1 VPKQTFQQ
9 VNAQTPALSAEPEP
23 LFRDISPEKPYP
35 VDALGPVGAPMATK
49 LHAVLQAPLALV
61 GQSVLSAMG
70 QAAQGHA
77 DVLLDG
83 RTYPLSLNAITIAL
97 SGERKTATDGYATR
111 PQHEKQA
118 ALNVDRE
125 RQMVPYT
132 NAADAFRKSR
142 EEALKKK
149 THQERLDALAAL
161 GQPPEPPLDPV
172 LLVSEPTYE
181 ALVKLLATG
190 QPSVGLFSNEGG
202 RFVGGYAMSPEQR
215 VKTLAGLNELW
226 DGSCVTRSRAGD
238 GTTLLYG
245 RRLSL
250 HLMLQPRI
258 AQRLLSDPDAHDI
271 GFLARCLLCWPTST
285 IGQRDYQ
292 EVDISQDPHIL
303 AYNEAVTQL
312 LDMPLPLRTG
322 TRNELNPRTLPLI
335 PLAKR
340 AWIKFHDEVEKRLG
354 DGQMYAPVRAF
365 GSKAAEHALRIAG
378 VLTIVEK
385 AVAVHIDLNAM
396 RRGIVLAK
404 YYLDEW
410 LRLVDAGSVTGDL
423 ADAHK
428 LLTWAQQFP
437 KIYTKKIYQFGPYGI
452 RDKTTAL
459 KLIGIL
465 EDHGW
470 FRKIPGGATIDGAHR
485 LDAWEVKK

>member
-1 VPKQTFQQ
+1 M
-9 VNAQTPALSAEPEP
+9 AE
-23 LFRDISPEKPYP
+23 
-35 VDALGPVGAPMATK
+35 
-49 LHAVLQAPLALV
+49 
-61 GQSVLSAMG
+61 
-70 QAAQGHA
+70 AAQGHA

-83 RTYPLSLNAITIAL
+83 RTYPLSLNALTIGS
-97 SGERKTATDGYATR
+97 SGERKTACDVHATR
-111 PQHEKQA
+111 PQHDKQE

-132 NAADAFRKSR
+132 NAADAYRKSR
-142 EEALKKK
+142 EQALKKK

-172 LLVSEPTYE
+172 LLVGEPTYE
-181 ALVKLLATG
+181 ALVKLLAGG

-202 RFVGGYAMSPEQR
+202 RFVGGYAMGAEQR

-226 DGSCVTRSRAGD
+226 DGNCITRSRAGD
-238 GTTLLYG
+238 GTILLYG

-292 EVDISQDPHIL
+292 EVDISQDQDVL
-303 AYNEAVTQL
+303 AYNAALQHL
-312 LDMPLPLRTG
+312 LDMPLPMRTG

-340 AWIKFHDEVEKRLG
+340 AWIKFHNEVEKRLG

-378 VLTIVEK
+378 VLTIVENAA
-385 AVAVHIDLNAM
+385 AVRIDLNAM
-396 RRGIVLAK
+396 KRGIVLAK

-410 LRLVDAGSVTGDL
+410 LRLVGAGSVTGDL
-423 ADAHK
+423 ADAQK
-428 LLTWAQQFP
+428 LLSWAQQFP
-437 KIYTKKIYQFGPYGI
+437 QVYARKIYREGPYGI
-452 RDKTTAL
+452 RDKATAL

-470 FRKIPGGATIDGAHR
+470 FLKLPRGATIDGAHR
-485 LDAWEVKK
+485 LDAWEVKQ